1 MHHLVEM
8 SFGNAVMLR
17 DFGNRHQP
25 ICCQSKVDQR
35 AQRVVRIIRQ
45 SQTLSS
51 STSPAIEDRRTVCR
65 RSIGPARTTR
75 QVLPAIPVHRP
86 SVKLHKVYGRSC
98 FWRQRCQRYMRHRP
112 TRQGV
117 TAMRAYGCCPFSAAR
132 WPAHKPDTIYAG
144 KHGAINLMLTG
155 GLRKC
160 RAGRYRDNRP
170 AFYARAARHPW
181 TSVRSACRNR
191 DSDRDRSSRY
201 AREAAGSWAATRNFR
216 RHAVQTAPRAVRT
229 A

>member
-65 RSIGPARTTR
+65 RSNGAARTTR
-75 QVLPAIPVHRP
+75 QALPAIPAHI
-86 SVKLHKVYGRSC
+86 KLHKVYGRPC

-112 TRQGV
+112 TRQGM
-117 TAMRAYGCCPFSAAR
+117 TAMRAMVAALSPAAR

-144 KHGAINLMLTG
+144 KHGAINLMLAG

-170 AFYARAARHPW
+170 AFYARAERHPW
-181 TSVRSACRNR
+181 TSVR
-191 DSDRDRSSRY
+191 RS
-201 AREAAGSWAATRNFR
+201 
-216 RHAVQTAPRAVRT
+216 
-229 A
+229 